1 MPREFVEYTNDLPIK
16 VSMQNIKKKVLF
28 IGTMLWK
35 LYMF

>member
-16 VSMQNIKKKVLF
+16 VSMQNIKKVLF